1 MRRPRK
7 PRSGSSDAIAND
19 PPAGIVND
27 TPELAPDLQEI
38 DAGTEIKA
46 EQQQP
51 KRKVGRPRKAQPTKD
66 IPSPEM
72 DMLERT
78 NEVTSQN
85 NSTDI
90 SVLPGFGVTDAF
102 QAIGTAITIADPDMN
117 IRFVNEAAT
126 TLFSEAQEGIRQDIP
141 GFNASTLVGTNVDI
155 FHKNPAH
162 QRRMIKDLTRRMTG
176 NVSVGGHHFKWIAT
190 PIFDDKNVKTGVV
203 MEWVD
208 NTAVVAQIKEGERL
222 FRKVEDMSAA
232 HDAGDIDEFIDLA
245 GFTDTFADVVK
256 AINGMVKGHIE
267 TKKKAIGFAS
277 ELAKGNFNA
286 ELEQFPRKKAF
297 INEAMEAVRSNLR
310 NDAAEVEMLMKSI
323 KDMAKAHDLGDI
335 DVFADASVFRK
346 EYADVINGVNEMV
359 LAHIETKKKAI
370 AFVGELAKGNLDA
383 PLEQFPR
390 KKAFINDAMESV
402 RSNLKGVMGDIDNI
416 AASIAQ
422 GDLDINIDTSRY
434 TGAFSNV
441 LRTMGS
447 IITAVNEVVEE
458 VDTLSNAMVDGR
470 LDTQVNIGKYSGA
483 FGDVMRAFESAFAG
497 LNNSFST
504 VRAQVD
510 QISATVSQMT
520 QASQSLAT
528 NSQIQSSSVD
538 QVSSSTEET
547 ESQVRSNATAANSA
561 RDLVVSA
568 SDMATD
574 GKGKIEEMVNAMD
587 GIRASSQDI
596 AKIIKVIDEI
606 AFQTNL
612 LALNAAVEAA
622 RAGQHGRGFAVVAQ
636 EVRNLAGRS
645 AKAARETSE
654 LIDSA
659 TSRVQVGVRIADETS
674 HAFTSISDDIEKV
687 RTLVNDIATASE
699 EQSRGV
705 AQINVA
711 VGEIA
716 KSALVT
722 SQQADELAA
731 SAAQMQASTES
742 VTNEVARFRLRQ
754 VSRSAL
760 MPQGMDN
767 LSPELL
773 AQIQHM
779 IAANGAAAAP
789 AKKAASGGGL
799 RNSDRDE
806 RGFGNF

>member
-1 MRRPRK
+1 MPKPQK
-7 PRSGSSDAIAND
+7 PRAGSSGQAEND
-19 PPAGIVND
+19 PIDRIVKE
-27 TPELAPDLQEI
+27 TPEMAPDLQDP
-38 DAGTEIKA
+38 DARTEGEA
-46 EQQQP
+46 EQQKP
-51 KRKVGRPRKAQPTKD
+51 KRRAGRPRKSQPT
-66 IPSPEM
+66 IELASPET

-78 NEVTSQN
+78 KDVTSQN
-85 NSTDI
+85 NSKDI
-90 SVLPGFGVTDAF
+90 SVLPGFGVIDAYR
-102 QAIGTAITIADPDMN
+102 ALGTPITIADTDMN
-117 IRFVNEAAT
+117 IRYVNEAAT
-126 TLFSEAQEGIRQDIP
+126 AMFTEAQDRIRADLP
-141 GFNASTLVGTNVDI
+141 TFSASSLVGTNVDI

-162 QRRMIKDLTRRMTG
+162 QRRMITELTKRANGSLT
-176 NVSVGGHHFKWIAT
+176 VGGYHFNWIAT
-190 PIFDDKNVKTGVV
+190 PVFDENNVKTAVIV
-203 MEWVD
+203 EWLD
-208 NTAVVAQIKEGERL
+208 NTAAVRQIKEGERL
-222 FRKVEDMSAA
+222 FRRLEEMSTA
-232 HDAGDIDEFIDLA
+232 HDAGDIDDFIDA
-245 GFTDTFADVVK
+245 EDFQGAFKGVVES
-256 AINGMVKGHIE
+256 INGMVQSHIE
-267 TKKKAIGFAS
+267 TKKKAINFAA
-277 ELAKGNFNA
+277 ELAKGNYDA
-286 ELEQFPRKKAF
+286 ELESFPRKKAF
-297 INEAMEAVRSNLR
+297 INEAMEAVRANLR
-310 NDAAEVEMLMKSI
+310 NDAAEVAMLMKSI
-323 KDMAKAHDLGDI
+323 KDMAKSHDLGDI
-335 DVFADASVFRK
+335 DVFADPSVFRK
-346 EYADVINGVNEMV
+346 EYSEVVSSVNEMV
-359 LAHIETKKKAI
+359 GGHIETKKKAI
-370 AFVGELAKGNLDA
+370 AFVTELAKGNLEA
-383 PLEQFPR
+383 HLEQFPR
-390 KKAFINDAMESV
+390 KKAFINDAMEAV
-402 RSNLKGVMGDIDNI
+402 RANLKGVTGEIDSI
-416 AASIAQ
+416 AASIAV
-422 GDLDINIDTSRY
+422 GDLDIEIDPSRY
-434 TGAFSNV
+434 SGAFSNV

-458 VDTLSNAMVDGR
+458 VDTLSNAIVDGR
-470 LDTQVNIGKYSGA
+470 LDTQVNVGKYSGA
-483 FGDVMRAFESAFAG
+483 FGDVMRAFESAFTG
-497 LNNSFST
+497 LNSSFGT
-504 VRAQVD
+504 VRSQID
-510 QISATVSQMT
+510 QIAATVSQMT
-520 QASQSLAT
+520 QASQSLAS

-538 QVSSSTEET
+538 EVSSSTEET

-574 GKGKIEEMVNAMD
+574 GKGKIEEMVKAMD

-674 HAFTSISDDIEKV
+674 HAFTSIADDIEKV

-711 VGEIA
+711 VSEIA

-742 VTNEVARFRLRQ
+742 VTNEIARFRLRQ
-754 VSRSAL
+754 ISRTASV
-760 MPQGMDN
+760 PQGFEN

-779 IAANGAAAAP
+779 IAANSAGAAP
-789 AKKAASGGGL
+789 VKKAVNSGL